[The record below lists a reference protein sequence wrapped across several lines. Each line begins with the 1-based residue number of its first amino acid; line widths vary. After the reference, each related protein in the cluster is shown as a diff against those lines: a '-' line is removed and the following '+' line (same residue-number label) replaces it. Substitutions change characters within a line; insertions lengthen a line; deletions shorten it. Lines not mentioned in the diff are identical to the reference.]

1 MKIDEIRALSTDEL
15 RGRLE
20 DTREELMNLRF
31 QTVIGGLTDH
41 TRLRF
46 TRRTIARMMTVL
58 KEREMVEY
66 QEGEE

>member
-1 MKIDEIRALSTDEL
+1 MKTDEIRALSTDEL
-15 RGRLE
+15 RARLD

-46 TRRTIARMMTVL
+46 TRRTIARIKTVL
-58 KEREMVEY
+58 REREMADY
-66 QEGEE
+66 QEGEK